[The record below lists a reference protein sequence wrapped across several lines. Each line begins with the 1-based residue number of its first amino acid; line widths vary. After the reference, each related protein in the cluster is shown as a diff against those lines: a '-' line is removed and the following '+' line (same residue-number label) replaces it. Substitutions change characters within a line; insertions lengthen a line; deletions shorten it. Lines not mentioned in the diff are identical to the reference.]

1 MLGGRIQLRQ
11 LVRIYKSFADTTRL
25 RILHLLAV
33 KGELKVGQI
42 SEALQLPQSTVSRQ
56 LALLR
61 AASLVQD
68 ERDGKWV
75 GYSITEGPLLD
86 EGEMPDLLRAYG
98 AVCPELKADLERL
111 NQLSRPRSR
120 RAAARPRR

>member
-1 MLGGRIQLRQ
+1 MQGGRIQLRQ

-25 RILHLLAV
+25 RILHLLAA
-33 KGELKVGQI
+33 KGDLKVGQL

-61 AASLVQD
+61 AAGMVDDQ
-68 ERDGKWV
+68 RDGKWV
-75 GYSITEGPLLD
+75 SYSLHEGPLMF

-98 AVCPELKADLERL
+98 AICPELRADLERL
-111 NQLSRPRSR
+111 SQLSRVRGR
-120 RAAARPRR
+120 RAVARR